1 MQTIVHEGMYSYI
14 HPIFLQF
21 ELLYRELSNCD
32 DEARRI
38 MMIFDADMRVFED
51 IFNEYGNCKRELCYA
66 NAPMDRRDRID
77 MPCKGKNIIIGFS
90 GGKDSTATALY
101 FKRKGFNVYLF
112 HVHGLNKFFPQEL
125 ESAQEVAKALD
136 LPLIVQNVK
145 LQGKSL
151 YPDHPLKNI
160 IIANMALQ
168 WGIENDIGVRL
179 GMGNYY
185 TATLDDVE
193 FATAGDDAIEM
204 WQAYKKV
211 IRKYI
216 PNVKVETPLMNLSST
231 LKLFEGERALLET
244 AQSCV
249 MTYRFKAKHRER
261 IESTYGI
268 KLMPNRCGC
277 CWKCAVEYIYFADKD
292 MLPYNQDY
300 YMHCIEV
307 LMNTIWKETGYYP
320 HSIDYVW
327 GVYLF
332 YPMTESKAWGILK
345 NAFIYARKIKIAD

>member
-14 HPIFLQF
+14 HPIFFQF
-21 ELLYRELSNCD
+21 ETLYRELSNND
-32 DEARRI
+32 DEERRI
-38 MMIFDADMRVFED
+38 VNQFIPEMKVFED
-51 IFNEYGNCKRELCYA
+51 IFNEYGECERHLTYTSQEYDAEVINAECK
-66 NAPMDRRDRID
+66 
-77 MPCKGKNIIIGFS
+77 KKNIIIGFS

-101 FKRKGFNVYLF
+101 FKKKGFNVYLF

-125 ESAQEVAKALD
+125 ESAKAVAKALD

-168 WGIENDIGVRL
+168 WGIENDIGTRL

-185 TATLDDVE
+185 TASVEDLE

-204 WQAYKKV
+204 WQAYKSV
-211 IRKYI
+211 IRKFI
-216 PNVKVETPLMNLSST
+216 PSVRVETPLMNLSST
-231 LKLFEGERALLET
+231 LELFEGERELLET

-261 IESTYGI
+261 IESTYGV
-268 KLMPNRCGC
+268 KLLPNRCGC
-277 CWKCAVEYIYFADKD
+277 CWKCAVEYIYFADKG
-292 MLPYNQDY
+292 MLDYNEQY

-307 LMNTIWKETGYYP
+307 LIHTVWKETGYFP
-320 HSIDYVW
+320 HSIEYVW

-332 YPMTESKAWGILK
+332 YPIEQSKAWGLLRD
-345 NAFIYARKIKIAD
+345 AFIYARKIKIAR